1 METVS
6 DFIFLVSK
14 INGNCDCSHEI
25 KKQLL
30 LGRVAMTNPDRVLKS
45 RDITL
50 PKKVH
55 IVKAIV
61 FTVVMHECESWTVK
75 KAEHWMMLLNCG
87 AEDSW
92 ESLKHHGDQI
102 SQS

>member
-30 LGRVAMTNPDRVLKS
+30 LGRVAMTNLDRVLKS

-61 FTVVMHECESWTVK
+61 FTVVMHECESRTIK
-75 KAEHWMMLLNCG
+75 KAEH
-87 AEDSW
+87 
-92 ESLKHHGDQI
+92 
-102 SQS
+102 